1 MKTNL
6 INPFL
11 HRVSDGGRS
20 ADIPVRSNVRLETP
34 PANSGRAAIR
44 KLLRTGMSALL
55 PALLLLT
62 ARASGQM
69 VVGGGGGPAPQPRL
83 DCIPQAQ
90 RDAVEA
96 AIAANPVTPRGP
108 QPPDAGPAPYPFQ
121 PIAGTVWQER
131 FINNFVDLDSSSGIP
146 DWDCTDFTYDG
157 HQ

>member
-1 MKTNL
+1 MKTNI

-44 KLLRTGMSALL
+44 KLLRTGMSTGMSALL
-55 PALLLLT
+55 PALLLVT
-62 ARASGQM
+62 ARASGE
-69 VVGGGGGPAPQPRL
+69 VLVGAGGGPMPQQKTG

-96 AIAANPVTPRGP
+96 
-108 QPPDAGPAPYPFQ
+108 
-121 PIAGTVWQER
+121 
-131 FINNFVDLDSSSGIP
+131 
-146 DWDCTDFTYDG
+146 
-157 HQ
+157 